1 MKIRAIY
8 AAAAIVLT
16 LGTISLNAKTF
27 EYWQIHNMPKSI
39 EKDYYIW
46 RFLSQS
52 TTTASEAKSIIQE
65 ASFLNK
71 KLREVYRRK
80 TGLAPHVQAA
90 SAPVRRKATEAEKQ
104 QWKAN
109 HQKLQALKQGKLIA
123 PAWVASTPQMECYL
137 FNNCGHTIRKQRF
150 DKLLSS
156 KEYRLMTMDEK
167 FDQSI
172 RIILS
177 EDLPKLRQSLMQ
189 PPAEGNLISPQTHFK
204 LGLYALSQNKP
215 KIALLYFGQA
225 RKKFTE
231 RKDKDKANFWLYL
244 VSKDKGYLK
253 NLLNSYHVNMY
264 TLAARD
270 IMKMKYPKTIT
281 PKLSPARIGHFNIQD
296 PIHWAA
302 LKEKLFSGRYNL
314 QHLADEYKS
323 DETIGPYTYIK
334 AKASNFKES
343 YFPMPYRNIMKN
355 LSPKRQALLYAIA
368 RQESRFVP
376 ASVSRSFALGMMQ
389 IMPFLVEDIAMKK
402 GEKIDLDEM
411 FNPYKAL
418 DYANFHLDYLT
429 TYLYHPLFVA
439 YAYNGGI
446 GFTRN
451 LITTQKYFRPGAYQ
465 PYWSMETIQNEE
477 AKEYGKHVLTNYVIY
492 MNKLGQPTRLLPF
505 LESLTTPPKTDKFRQ

>member
-1 MKIRAIY
+1 MKTKWRLFAFVIA
-8 AAAAIVLT
+8 LT
-16 LGTISLNAKTF
+16 MGTLSANTKTF
-27 EYWQIHNMPKSI
+27 DYWQIHNMPKSI

-46 RFLSQS
+46 RFLSQHS
-52 TTTASEAKSIIQE
+52 TTAAEAKTIIQE
-65 ASFLNK
+65 AGFLNK
-71 KLREVYRRK
+71 KLREAYRIK
-80 TGLAPHVQAA
+80 TGLAPHVPPA
-90 SAPVRRKATEAEKQ
+90 STPVRRKATEAEKQ

-109 HQKLQALKQGKLIA
+109 YQKLQALKQGKLKA
-123 PAWVASTPQMECYL
+123 PAWVAQTPQMECYL
-137 FNNCGHTIRKQRF
+137 FNNCGPTLRKQRF

-156 KEYRLMTMDEK
+156 KEYRVMTMDEK

-177 EDLPKLRQSLMQ
+177 ENLPKLRRSLLQ
-189 PPAEGNLISPQTHFK
+189 PPAEGNFITPQTHFR
-204 LGLYALSQNKP
+204 LGLYALSQNQP
-215 KIALLYFGQA
+215 KIAILYFGQA

-231 RKDKDKANFWLYL
+231 RRDKDKANFWLYL

-253 NLLNSYHVNMY
+253 NLLNSYHINIY

-281 PKLSPARIGHFNIQD
+281 PKLGSARIGHFNIQN
-296 PIHWAA
+296 PIHWAQ

-314 QHLADEYKS
+314 HHLADQYKS
-323 DETIGPYTYIK
+323 DETVGPYTYIK
-334 AKASNFKES
+334 AKASDFKES
-343 YFPMPYRNIMKN
+343 YFPMPYRNAMKN

-389 IMPFLVEDIAMKK
+389 IMPFLVEDIAIKK

-411 FNPYKAL
+411 FDPYKAL
-418 DYANFHLDYLT
+418 EYANFHLDYLT
-429 TYLYHPLFVA
+429 KYLYHPLFIA

-451 LITTQKYFRPGAYQ
+451 LITTQKYFRPGPYQ

-477 AKEYGKHVLTNYVIY
+477 AREYGKHVLANYVIY
-492 MNKLGQPTRLLPF
+492 LNKLGQPTRLLPF
-505 LESLTTPPKTDKFRQ
+505 LESLTTPSQTDKFRQ